1 MQKPPVPV
9 LLGQAIRLGVV
20 IGLLG
25 LLLLIGLS
33 APAREL
39 LWTLV
44 TNPNAEGVQRILA
57 STPVWLPLVIIGLMI
72 LHTLVP
78 VPAEFLALAAGMTLG
93 PLWGFVTIWIGGMLG
108 AYLGFL
114 LARVFGQ
121 PVLRLLVKPA
131 RLERSQRWLQQ
142 IDIPILI
149 AVRLLPVLSFN
160 LINFA
165 LGLTSIGWWRFSWT
179 TAVGIV
185 PATIL
190 MVTFGA
196 HLSDWR
202 VLVFMVLAALLL
214 CLCGYAVLNRRQAN
228 QHKDAFNPTSQRC
241 SGAYDH

>member
-1 MQKPPVPV
+1 MQKPPPV
-9 LLGQAIRLGVV
+9 RLGQAIRLGVLL
-20 IGLLG
+20 GLLG
-25 LLLLIGLS
+25 LLLLVGLS
-33 APAREL
+33 APVREP
-39 LWTLV
+39 LWALV
-44 TNPNAEGVQRILA
+44 TNPSAEGVQRLLA

-78 VPAEFLALAAGMTLG
+78 VPAEILALAAGMTLG
-93 PLWGFVTIWIGGMLG
+93 PLWGFVTIWIGAMLG

-114 LARVFGQ
+114 LARAFGQ

-165 LGLTSIGWWRFSWT
+165 LGLTTISWWRFSWT

-185 PATIL
+185 PATVL

-196 HLSDWR
+196 HLGDWR
-202 VLVFMVLAALLL
+202 VLVLMALAALLL
-214 CLCGYAVLNRRQAN
+214 CLGGYAVLYRRQASP
-228 QHKDAFNPTSQRC
+228 QEPFNPASQRC
-241 SGAYDH
+241 NGAYDH

>member
-1 MQKPPVPV
+1 MQKPVPV
-9 LLGQAIRLGVV
+9 LLGQTIRLGVV

-33 APAREL
+33 APLREPLWAL
-39 LWTLV
+39 LTD
-44 TNPNAEGVQRILA
+44 PSAEGVKRLLA
-57 STPVWLPLVIIGLMI
+57 STPVWLPLVIVGLMI

-93 PLWGFVTIWIGGMLG
+93 PLWGFVTIWIGAMLG

-114 LARVFGQ
+114 LARAFGQ
-121 PVLRLLVKPA
+121 PVLRLLVSPA
-131 RLERSQRWLQQ
+131 KLERSQRWLQQ
-142 IDIPILI
+142 IDIPVLI
-149 AVRLLPVLSFN
+149 AVRLLPILSFN

-165 LGLTSIGWWRFSWT
+165 LGLTTISWWRFSWT
-179 TAVGIV
+179 TAVGII

-202 VLVFMVLAALLL
+202 ILVLMALTALLL
-214 CLCGYAVLNRRQAN
+214 CLGGYAILNRRQAN
-228 QHKDAFNPTSQRC
+228 QQGALNPASQRC
-241 SGAYDH
+241 NGVDDH

>member
-1 MQKPPVPV
+1 MQKPPLPV

-20 IGLLG
+20 LGLLG

-33 APAREL
+33 APLREL
-39 LWTLV
+39 LWALV
-44 TNPNAEGVQRILA
+44 TDPSTEGVQRLLA

-93 PLWGFVTIWIGGMLG
+93 PLWGFVTIWVGAMLG

-114 LARVFGQ
+114 LARAFGQ
-121 PVLRLLVKPA
+121 PVLRLLVKPS
-131 RLERSQRWLQQ
+131 RLERSQRWLQR
-142 IDIPILI
+142 IDIPILL

-165 LGLTSIGWWRFSWT
+165 LGLTTISWWRFSWT

-196 HLSDWR
+196 HLNDWR
-202 VLVFMVLAALLL
+202 VLVLMALAALLL
-214 CLCGYAVLNRRQAN
+214 CLGGYAMLNRRQAS
-228 QHKDAFNPTSQRC
+228 QQEPFNPASQRC
-241 SGAYDH
+241 NGASDR

>member
-1 MQKPPVPV
+1 MQKPPLPV

-20 IGLLG
+20 LGLLG

-33 APAREL
+33 APLREP
-39 LWTLV
+39 LWALV
-44 TNPNAEGVQRILA
+44 TNPSAEGVQRLLA

-93 PLWGFVTIWIGGMLG
+93 PLWGFVTIWIGAMLG

-114 LARVFGQ
+114 LARAFGQ

-131 RLERSQRWLQQ
+131 RLERSQRWLQR
-142 IDIPILI
+142 IDIPILL
-149 AVRLLPVLSFN
+149 AVRLLPILSFN

-165 LGLTSIGWWRFSWT
+165 LGLTTISWWRFSWT

-185 PATIL
+185 PATVL

-202 VLVFMVLAALLL
+202 VLVLMVLAALLL
-214 CLCGYAVLNRRQAN
+214 CLGGYVVLNRRQSS
-228 QHKDAFNPTSQRC
+228 QQDPFNPASQKC
-241 SGAYDH
+241 NGASDH

>member
-1 MQKPPVPV
+1 MQKPPLPV

-20 IGLLG
+20 LGLLG

-33 APAREL
+33 APLREL
-39 LWTLV
+39 LWALV
-44 TNPNAEGVQRILA
+44 TNPSAEGVQRLLA
-57 STPVWLPLVIIGLMI
+57 FTPVWLPLVIIGLMI

-93 PLWGFVTIWIGGMLG
+93 PLWGFVTIWVGAMLG

-114 LARVFGQ
+114 LARAFGQ
-121 PVLRLLVKPA
+121 PVLRLLVKPS
-131 RLERSQRWLQQ
+131 RLERSQRWLQR
-142 IDIPILI
+142 IDIPILL

-165 LGLTSIGWWRFSWT
+165 LGLTTISWWRFSWT

-185 PATIL
+185 PATVL

-196 HLSDWR
+196 HLNDWR
-202 VLVFMVLAALLL
+202 VLVLMALAALLL
-214 CLCGYAVLNRRQAN
+214 CLGGYAVLNRRQTS
-228 QHKDAFNPTSQRC
+228 QQEPFNPVSQRC
-241 SGAYDH
+241 NGASGH

>member
-1 MQKPPVPV
+1 MQKPPLPV

-20 IGLLG
+20 LGLLG

-33 APAREL
+33 APLREP
-39 LWTLV
+39 LWALV
-44 TNPNAEGVQRILA
+44 TNPSAEGVQRLLA
-57 STPVWLPLVIIGLMI
+57 STPVWLPLVIFGLMI

-93 PLWGFVTIWIGGMLG
+93 PLWGFVTIWIGAMLG

-114 LARVFGQ
+114 LARAFGQ

-131 RLERSQRWLQQ
+131 RLERSQRWLQR
-142 IDIPILI
+142 IDIPILL
-149 AVRLLPVLSFN
+149 AVRLLPILSFN

-165 LGLTSIGWWRFSWT
+165 LGLTTISWWRFSWT

-185 PATIL
+185 PATVL

-202 VLVFMVLAALLL
+202 VLVLMVLAALLL
-214 CLCGYAVLNRRQAN
+214 CLGGYVVLNRRQAS
-228 QHKDAFNPTSQRC
+228 QQDPFNPASQRC
-241 SGAYDH
+241 NGASDH

>member
-1 MQKPPVPV
+1 MQKPPLPV

-20 IGLLG
+20 LGLLG

-33 APAREL
+33 APLREL
-39 LWTLV
+39 LWALV
-44 TNPNAEGVQRILA
+44 TDPSTEGVQRLLA

-93 PLWGFVTIWIGGMLG
+93 PLWGFVTIWVGAMLG

-114 LARVFGQ
+114 LARAFGQ
-121 PVLRLLVKPA
+121 PVLRLLVKPS
-131 RLERSQRWLQQ
+131 RLERSQRWLQR
-142 IDIPILI
+142 IDIPILL

-165 LGLTSIGWWRFSWT
+165 LGLTTISWWRFSWT

-185 PATIL
+185 PATVL

-196 HLSDWR
+196 HLNDWR
-202 VLVFMVLAALLL
+202 MLVLMALAALLL
-214 CLCGYAVLNRRQAN
+214 CLGGYAMLHRRQAS
-228 QHKDAFNPTSQRC
+228 QQEPFNPASQRC
-241 SGAYDH
+241 NGASDH

>member
-1 MQKPPVPV
+1 MQKLPVR
-9 LLGQAIRLGVV
+9 LGQAIRLGVV
-20 IGLLG
+20 LGLLG

-33 APAREL
+33 APVREP
-39 LWTLV
+39 LWALV
-44 TNPNAEGVQRILA
+44 TNPSAESVQRLLA

-93 PLWGFVTIWIGGMLG
+93 PLWGFVTIWIGAMLG

-114 LARVFGQ
+114 LARAFGQ
-121 PVLRLLVKPA
+121 PVLRVLVKPA

-142 IDIPILI
+142 IDIPILL
-149 AVRLLPVLSFN
+149 AVRLLPILSFN

-165 LGLTSIGWWRFSWT
+165 LGLTTISWWRFGWT

-185 PATIL
+185 PATVL

-202 VLVFMVLAALLL
+202 ILVLMVLAALLL
-214 CLCGYAVLNRRQAN
+214 CLGGYAVLNRRQARR
-228 QHKDAFNPTSQRC
+228 QGAVNPASQRC
-241 SGAYDH
+241 NGASDH

>member
-1 MQKPPVPV
+1 MQKPPLPV

-20 IGLLG
+20 LGLLG
-25 LLLLIGLS
+25 LLLLVGLS
-33 APAREL
+33 PALRET

-44 TNPNAEGVQRILA
+44 TNPSTEGVQRLLT

-72 LHTLVP
+72 VHTLVP

-93 PLWGFVTIWIGGMLG
+93 PLWGFVTIWIGAMLG

-114 LARVFGQ
+114 LARSFGQ
-121 PVLRLLVKPA
+121 PVLRLLVNPA
-131 RLERSQRWLQQ
+131 KLERSQHWLQQ
-142 IDIPILI
+142 IDIPILL

-165 LGLTSIGWWRFSWT
+165 LGLTAISWWRFSWT
-179 TAVGIV
+179 TAIGII

-202 VLVFMVLAALLL
+202 VLVPMALAALLL
-214 CLCGYAVLNRRQAN
+214 CLGGYAILNRRQAN
-228 QHKDAFNPTSQRC
+228 QQRAFNPTSQRC
-241 SGAYDH
+241 NGAYDC

>member
-1 MQKPPVPV
+1 MQKPPLPV
-9 LLGQAIRLGVV
+9 LLGQAIRLGMV

-33 APAREL
+33 APLREP
-39 LWTLV
+39 LWALV
-44 TNPNAEGVQRILA
+44 TNPNAEGVQRVLA

-78 VPAEFLALAAGMTLG
+78 LPAEFLALAAGMTLG
-93 PLWGFVTIWIGGMLG
+93 PLWGFVTIWIGAMLG

-114 LARVFGQ
+114 LARAFGQ
-121 PVLRLLVKPA
+121 PVLRLLVKPS
-131 RLERSQRWLQQ
+131 RIERSQRWLQH

-149 AVRLLPVLSFN
+149 AVRLLPVVSFN
-160 LINFA
+160 LINYA
-165 LGLTSIGWWRFSWT
+165 LGLTTISWWRFSWT
-179 TAVGIV
+179 TAVGII

-202 VLVFMVLAALLL
+202 ILGLMALAALLL
-214 CLCGYAVLNRRQAN
+214 CLGGYAILNRRQARL
-228 QHKDAFNPTSQRC
+228 QAALNPTPQRC
-241 SGAYDH
+241 NGVYDH